1 MSQNVRSLNISTK
14 NDKMDHKLY
23 SIVKNKDEV
32 IFLSDI
38 RLNSAN
44 QISGLNDLKK
54 KLSFLGYNLHFNSG
68 RSSRGVG
75 ILISRKLKYTVLR
88 EFGDEED
95 NILLLDVE
103 ILDSH

>member
-1 MSQNVRSLNISTK
+1 
-14 NDKMDHKLY
+14 MDHKLY

-32 IFLSDI
+32 IFLSHI

-54 KLSFLGYNLHFNSG
+54 KLSFLGYNLHYNSG
-68 RSSRGVG
+68 KSSRGVG